1 VSLVR
6 RRIRSAT
13 LPESAG
19 RAATHPRGDTTMR
32 FLSLIRVCENTGQKP
47 SEKLMADMGQLIT
60 EMTADGT
67 LLDTAGLRPT
77 SEGKRV
83 RLSKGRQTVSDGPF
97 TESKE
102 VIGGYALLKADSMEH
117 ALQLTKRFLDV
128 HGDEWE
134 VECEVRQLDPACEP
148 TS

>member
-1 VSLVR
+1 
-6 RRIRSAT
+6 
-13 LPESAG
+13 
-19 RAATHPRGDTTMR
+19 MR
-32 FLSLIRVCENTGQKP
+32 FLSLIRVRENTGQNP
-47 SEKLMADMGQLIT
+47 SEKLMADMGRLMT

-83 RLSKGRQTVSDGPF
+83 RLSGGRQTVSDGPF

-102 VIGGYALLKADSMEH
+102 VIGGYAMLKAESMEH
-117 ALQLTKRFLDV
+117 ALQLTRRFLDV

-134 VECEVRQLDPACEP
+134 IECEVRQLDPACG
-148 TS
+148 

>member
-1 VSLVR
+1 
-6 RRIRSAT
+6 
-13 LPESAG
+13 
-19 RAATHPRGDTTMR
+19 MR
-32 FLSLIRVCENTGQKP
+32 FLSLIRVAENTGQKP
-47 SEKLMADMGQLIT
+47 SERLMADMGHLIT

-77 SEGKRV
+77 AEGKRV
-83 RLSKGRQTVSDGPF
+83 RLSYGKQSVSDGPF

-134 VECEVRQLDPACEP
+134 VECELRQLDPVCEP

>member
-1 VSLVR
+1 
-6 RRIRSAT
+6 
-13 LPESAG
+13 
-19 RAATHPRGDTTMR
+19 MR
-32 FLSLIRVCENTGQKP
+32 FLSLVRVQENTGQKP
-47 SEKLMADMGQLIT
+47 SEKLMADMGRLID

-83 RLSKGRQTVSDGPF
+83 RSYYGSQKVMDGPF

-102 VIGGYALLKADSMEH
+102 VIGGYALLNADSMAH

-128 HGDEWE
+128 HGDEWD
-134 VECEVRQLDPACEP
+134 VECELRQIAE
-148 TS
+148 SG

>member
-1 VSLVR
+1 
-6 RRIRSAT
+6 
-13 LPESAG
+13 
-19 RAATHPRGDTTMR
+19 MR
-32 FLSLIRVCENTGQKP
+32 FLSLIRVQENTGQKP
-47 SEKLMADMGQLIT
+47 SEKLMADMGRLIT

-83 RLSKGRQTVSDGPF
+83 RLTCGKQSVSDGPF

-102 VIGGYALLKADSMEH
+102 VIGGYALLQADSMEH

-128 HGDEWE
+128 HGDGWE
-134 VECEVRQLDPACEP
+134 VECELRQLDPACEP

>member
-1 VSLVR
+1 
-6 RRIRSAT
+6 
-13 LPESAG
+13 
-19 RAATHPRGDTTMR
+19 MR
-32 FLSLIRVCENTGQKP
+32 FLSLIRVQENTGRKP
-47 SEKLMADMGQLIT
+47 SEKLMADMGRLIT

-83 RLSKGRQTVSDGPF
+83 RLTCGKQSVSDGPF

-102 VIGGYALLKADSMEH
+102 VIGGYALLKADSMAH

-128 HGDEWE
+128 HGDDWE
-134 VECEVRQLDPACEP
+134 VECELRQIAENC
-148 TS
+148 

>member
-1 VSLVR
+1 
-6 RRIRSAT
+6 
-13 LPESAG
+13 
-19 RAATHPRGDTTMR
+19 MR
-32 FLSLIRVCENTGQKP
+32 FLSLIRVAENTGQKP
-47 SEKLMADMGQLIT
+47 SEKLMADMGRLVT

-67 LLDTAGLRPT
+67 LLGTAGLRPT

-83 RLSKGRQTVSDGPF
+83 RLSCGKQTVSDGPF

-102 VIGGYALLKADSMEH
+102 VIGGYALLKAESMEH

-134 VECEVRQLDPACEP
+134 VECELRQIDEHC
-148 TS
+148 

>member
-1 VSLVR
+1 
-6 RRIRSAT
+6 
-13 LPESAG
+13 
-19 RAATHPRGDTTMR
+19 MR
-32 FLSLIRVCENTGQKP
+32 FLSLIRVQENTGQKP

-83 RLSKGRQTVSDGPF
+83 RLSRGKQTVSDGPF

-102 VIGGYALLKADSMEH
+102 VNGGYALLQADSMEH
-117 ALQLTKRFLDV
+117 ALQLTERFLDV

-134 VECEVRQLDPACEP
+134 IECELRPFDPACDP
-148 TS
+148 AT

>member
-1 VSLVR
+1 
-6 RRIRSAT
+6 
-13 LPESAG
+13 
-19 RAATHPRGDTTMR
+19 MR
-32 FLSLIRVCENTGQKP
+32 FLSLIRVAENTGQKP
-47 SEKLMADMGQLIT
+47 SEKLMADIGRLVT

-67 LLDTAGLRPT
+67 LLGTAGLRPT

-83 RLSKGRQTVSDGPF
+83 RLSCGKQTVSDGPF

-102 VIGGYALLKADSMEH
+102 VIGGYALLKAESMEH

-134 VECEVRQLDPACEP
+134 VECELRQIDEHC
-148 TS
+148 

>member
-1 VSLVR
+1 
-6 RRIRSAT
+6 
-13 LPESAG
+13 
-19 RAATHPRGDTTMR
+19 MR
-32 FLSLIRVCENTGQKP
+32 FLSLIRVTENTGQKP

-60 EMTADGT
+60 GMTADGT

-77 SEGKRV
+77 AEGKRV
-83 RLSKGRQTVSDGPF
+83 RLSYGKQTVSDGPF

-134 VECEVRQLDPACEP
+134 VECELRQIDPACEP
-148 TS
+148 AS

>member
-1 VSLVR
+1 
-6 RRIRSAT
+6 
-13 LPESAG
+13 
-19 RAATHPRGDTTMR
+19 MR
-32 FLSLIRVCENTGQKP
+32 FLSLIRITENTGQKP
-47 SEKLMADMGQLIT
+47 SEKLMADMGRLMT

-67 LLDTAGLRPT
+67 LLGTAGLRPT
-77 SEGKRV
+77 AEGKRV
-83 RLSKGRQTVSDGPF
+83 RLSYGRQTVSDGPF

-102 VIGGYALLKADSMEH
+102 VIGGYALLEADSMEH

-134 VECEVRQLDPACEP
+134 VECELRQLDPECEP

>member
-1 VSLVR
+1 
-6 RRIRSAT
+6 
-13 LPESAG
+13 
-19 RAATHPRGDTTMR
+19 MR
-32 FLSLIRVCENTGQKP
+32 FLSLIRVRENTGQKP
-47 SEKLMADMGQLIT
+47 SEKLMADMGRLIT

-83 RLSKGRQTVSDGPF
+83 RLTYGKQSVSDGPF

-102 VIGGYALLKADSMEH
+102 VIGGYALLQADSMEH

-128 HGDEWE
+128 HGDGWE
-134 VECEVRQLDPACEP
+134 VECELRQLDPACEP

>member
-1 VSLVR
+1 
-6 RRIRSAT
+6 
-13 LPESAG
+13 
-19 RAATHPRGDTTMR
+19 MR
-32 FLSLIRVCENTGQKP
+32 FLSLVRVKENIGQKP
-47 SEKLMADMGQLIT
+47 SEKLMADMGQLMA

-83 RLSKGRQTVSDGPF
+83 RLSYGTQKVSDGPF

-102 VIGGYALLKADSMEH
+102 VIGGYALLQADSMEH

-134 VECEVRQLDPACEP
+134 VECELRQIAENC
-148 TS
+148 